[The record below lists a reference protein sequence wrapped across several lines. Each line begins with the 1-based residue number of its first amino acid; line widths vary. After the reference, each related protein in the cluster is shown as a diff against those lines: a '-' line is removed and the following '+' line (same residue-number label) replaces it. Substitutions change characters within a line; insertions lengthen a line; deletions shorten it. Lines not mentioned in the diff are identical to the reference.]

1 MAALSSTASLFL
13 KSPGSRYHQQRP
25 CLSSFPFFSFPRTS
39 SRLPL
44 LRLVS
49 ALDGGETPAVGPLS
63 GGAAGRPKGSSES
76 AGRTADEWGE
86 KAELGEDAAE
96 SVRVPGADPPV
107 NDDEWG
113 GGDGAGDYVSA
124 NGSISANNAI
134 GELKQSLV
142 DTVEGTDFGLRASVE
157 VRAEVVELV
166 SQLEALNPTPA
177 PVEAPEFN
185 GNWVLV
191 YTSFSELLPLIAVGS
206 TPLLK
211 LKRISQAIDT
221 SILNILNTAVFSS
234 PFATLSFSASAS
246 FEVRSPSRVQ
256 VKFEEGIFQ
265 PPELSTTLDLP
276 PNFDAFGQTVD
287 LSPLQQSLTPVQEV
301 VTNISRAISGQ
312 APLKVPIPGERSQ
325 SWLVTTYLD
334 NDLRISR
341 GDGGL
346 FVLVKEG
353 SPLLKQQ

>member
-13 KSPGSRYHQQRP
+13 TSLRSPCHQQRTY
-25 CLSSFPFFSFPRTS
+25 LSSFPLFVNLRTS
-39 SRLPL
+39 SRSPL
-44 LRLVS
+44 RVVS
-49 ALDGGETPAVGPLS
+49 ALDGGETPVVGPTVS
-63 GGAAGRPKGSSES
+63 GGSADRPNGSSES

-86 KAELGEDAAE
+86 KAEPGEDAAD
-96 SVRVPGADPPV
+96 SVRVPGVDPPE

-113 GGDGAGDYVSA
+113 GSDGGSG
-124 NGSISANNAI
+124 NGSISAPNAL
-134 GELKQSLV
+134 GELKKCLV
-142 DTVEGTDFGLRASVE
+142 DTVEGTEFGLRASVE
-157 VRAEVVELV
+157 VRAKVVELV

-177 PVEAPEFN
+177 PVEASEIN

-191 YTSFSELLPLIAVGS
+191 YTSLSELLPLIVVGS

-211 LKRISQAIDT
+211 LKSISQAVDT
-221 SILNILNTAVFSS
+221 RNLNIVNTAVFSS

-256 VKFEEGIFQ
+256 IKFEEGILL
-265 PPELSTTLDLP
+265 PPELSTTLSLP
-276 PNFDAFGQTVD
+276 TNFDAFGQTVD
-287 LSPLQQSLTPVQEV
+287 LSPLQQSLSPVQEV
-301 VTNISRAISGQ
+301 VANISRAISGQ
-312 APLKVPIPGERSQ
+312 APLKVPIPGEGSE

-353 SPLLKQQ
+353 SPFLKQQ